1 MKNGIKNS
9 VKFSRERNFSLPALP
24 FCLLLLVMPLPVYAS
39 DIATAQRHYFAGQYA
54 QALPYFIEAVAQ
66 QPDDPMRNYF
76 MGMTHFKLKQYE
88 AAKNVFEKVVKLKPD
103 YELARLQLARAYY
116 ETGDYAWANV
126 HLMHLQDIHTKEF
139 QKSDFA
145 MIQAVAEWRDDV
157 ATKTIASPGVPSP
170 LVQKEDRT
178 PPEIAVLRPE
188 TTRGLQSVRY
198 ETGILIEG
206 FVRDASPL
214 MWVRINGE
222 NVNFDESGR
231 FSKNWFLNIGSNTIK
246 IMASDIYL
254 NTAETSL
261 VIDKKITT
269 LPKIPAE
276 GISGPAAGAKDAPRR
291 YGVVIGI
298 GNYQDRKIPS
308 LRYTVADAR
317 AMYEVLTDPR
327 YGFLTPANVRLLID
341 REASTRNIRTLFD
354 TWLKDKVRAK
364 DAVIIYFA
372 GHGAPEAGRTYWV
385 THDADIENLYGTAI
399 SNDSLS
405 EMLNGIAS
413 KTVIVF
419 LDSCYSAA
427 TVNRGW
433 HTRSLIEKDPF
444 KDFKGEGRVVITSS
458 NGKQLSL
465 EIQAYGHGVFT
476 YHLIQGLM
484 GKADQDR
491 DGYIILDEIWDYVK
505 SNVKDTARQFGVH
518 QTPIIDGRH
527 SSGILLS
534 KYPQK

>member
-1 MKNGIKNS
+1 MKDGIKIS
-9 VKFSRERNFSLPALP
+9 FKFSMQKNLSLPALL
-24 FCLLLLVMPLPVYAS
+24 FFLLLLVMPPPACGS
-39 DIATAQRHYFAGQYA
+39 DIATAQRHYFAGQYD
-54 QALPYFIEAVAQ
+54 QALPYFIKAVAQ

-76 MGMTHFKLKQYE
+76 MGMTHFKLEQYE
-88 AAKNVFEKVVKLKPD
+88 AAKKVFEKVVKIKPD
-103 YELARLQLARAYY
+103 YELARLQLARACY

-145 MIQAVAEWRDDV
+145 MIQAVTAWRDDI
-157 ATKTIASPGVPSP
+157 ATKTGSSPGAQSP
-170 LVQKEDRT
+170 LAQKEDRT
-178 PPEIAVLRPE
+178 PPEITIRHPQ
-188 TTRGLQSVRY
+188 TTRGIQTVRDK
-198 ETGILIEG
+198 TGILIDGLVQDE
-206 FVRDASPL
+206 SPL

-222 NVNFDESGR
+222 NIVFDENGR

-246 IMASDIYL
+246 ITASDIYL

-261 VIDKKITT
+261 VVDKDLAA
-269 LPKIPAE
+269 LPKMSAE
-276 GISGPAAGAKDAPRR
+276 GQADRAAGAEEAPRR
-291 YGVVIGI
+291 YAVVIGI
-298 GNYQDRKIPS
+298 GDYQDRKIPP

-317 AMYEVLTDPR
+317 AMHDVLTDPR
-327 YGFLTPANVRLLID
+327 YGFLTPDNVKLLID
-341 REASTRNIRTLFD
+341 QEASTRNINHVFD
-354 TWLKDKVRAK
+354 AWLRNRARAN
-364 DAVIIYFA
+364 DTVIIYFA

-405 EMLNGIAS
+405 KMLKRIAS
-413 KTVIVF
+413 RTVIVF

-433 HTRSLIEKDPF
+433 HTRNLIEKDPF
-444 KDFKGEGRVVITSS
+444 QDFKGEGRVVITSS

-465 EIQAYGHGVFT
+465 EIQDYGHGVFT
-476 YHLIQGLM
+476 YYLIQGLI

-505 SNVKDTARQFGVH
+505 NNVSDTAKQFGVH

-534 KYPQK
+534 KYPNQ